1 MKNIDPVVKK
11 ETIYIA
17 LFSFI
22 LSVLLQAIFLII
34 GKWNYTILLGNIL
47 GYIAAVGNFLIMGF
61 SVQKAIQMD
70 EKDAKAKMKVSQSFR
85 MLFLFIIAII
95 GYAAPIFN
103 TIAVVIPFLFPR
115 VAIALRPLFNKK

>member
-1 MKNIDPVVKK
+1 MKNIDPVIKK
-11 ETIYIA
+11 ETVYIGI
-17 LFSFI
+17 FSLIFS
-22 LSVLLQAIFLII
+22 LLLQAIFLII

-47 GYIAAVGNFLIMGF
+47 GYIAAVGNFLLMGL
-61 SVQKAIQMD
+61 SGQKAVQMD

-85 MLFLFIIAII
+85 MLFLFVIAVI
-95 GYAAPIFN
+95 GYAVPVFN